1 MRNRSGLIALIT
13 ADIVSAVG
21 SRISVLALPW
31 LVLITTGSPAKM
43 GLVAAA
49 EMIPYLITGVFATPL
64 ADRFGLRRT
73 SICTDIGSAVAMAAI
88 AAAPKLGFGALLVL
102 VAVIGALR
110 GVGDRVKNALIRPMA
125 ELAGAKLIR
134 VTSSYEGLSRGATLL
149 GAPLAG
155 VLIAQFGVT
164 TAIWIDAATFAIC
177 AVIVL
182 ALVRP
187 PAPAEPAVPPEREP
201 YLTALSGGFRYLRQD
216 QRLAGMVM
224 IIFALNLFSN
234 AGTAVFIPLWI
245 NEHLH
250 SANALGLAI
259 GAFAA
264 GALIGNILFTAV
276 ATRLPLQLAFVV
288 GAVISGAPRLFA
300 LGLSDSLLLVCVI
313 SLLSG
318 VGLAAV
324 NPVLGAM
331 LYERVPVA
339 LQTRV
344 IGLVGSLCFAGLPI
358 GALLAGQG
366 TALLGLTN
374 ALLVAAGIC
383 LVVTL
388 IPVVRWTPSTAEEV
402 PSDPQRA

>member
-1 MRNRSGLIALIT
+1 MRSRGGLIALIT

-21 SRISVLALPW
+21 SRISVLAIPW

-49 EMIPYLITGVFATPL
+49 EMIPYLITGIFATPL

-73 SICTDIGSAVAMAAI
+73 SVCTDIGSAVAMAAI
-88 AAAPKLGFGALLVL
+88 AAVPQLGFGSLLLL

-110 GVGDRVKNALIRPMA
+110 GVGDRVKHALIRPMA

-187 PAPAEPAVPPEREP
+187 PAANAAEPVEREP
-201 YLTALSGGFRYLRQD
+201 YLTALRGGFRYLRED
-216 QRLAGMVM
+216 HRLTGMVA
-224 IIFALNLFSN
+224 IIFALNVFSN
-234 AGTAVFIPLWI
+234 AGTAVFIPLWV

-250 SANALGLAI
+250 DPNALGFAV

-276 ATRLPLQLAFVV
+276 ATRLPLRMAFVV
-288 GAVISGAPRLFA
+288 GALISGAPRLFA
-300 LGLSDSLLLVCVI
+300 LGLSDSLVLVCAI

-358 GALLAGQG
+358 GALLAGEG

-383 LVVTL
+383 LVITL
-388 IPVVRWTPSTAEEV
+388 IPIARWTTSTTEEV

>member
-1 MRNRSGLIALIT
+1 MRKRSGLIALIT

-21 SRISVLALPW
+21 SRISVLAIPW
-31 LVLITTGSPAKM
+31 LVLVTTGSPAKM

-49 EMIPYLITGVFATPL
+49 EMLPYMITGIFATPL

-73 SICTDIGSAVAMAAI
+73 SVCTDIGSALAMAAI
-88 AAAPKLGFGALLVL
+88 AAVPRLGFGSLLLLV
-102 VAVIGALR
+102 AIIGSLR
-110 GVGDRVKNALIRPMA
+110 GVGDRVKHALIRPMA
-125 ELAGAKLIR
+125 ELADAKLIR

-177 AVIVL
+177 AVVVL

-187 PAPAEPAVPPEREP
+187 PSVAADSVEREP
-201 YLTALSGGFRYLRQD
+201 YLTALRGGFRYLRKD
-216 QRLAGMVM
+216 KRLTGMVA
-224 IIFALNLFSN
+224 IIFALNVFSN
-234 AGTAVFIPLWI
+234 AGTAVFIPLWVREKL
-245 NEHLH
+245 NDP
-250 SANALGLAI
+250 SALGLAI

-264 GALIGNILFTAV
+264 GALIGNIIFTAL

-288 GAVISGAPRLFA
+288 GGLISGAPRLFV
-300 LGLSDSLLLVCVI
+300 LGLSDSLVLVCVI

-318 VGLAAV
+318 LGIAAV

-358 GALLAGQG
+358 GALLAGEG
-366 TALLGLTN
+366 AAILGLTN

-388 IPVVRWTPSTAEEV
+388 IPFARWTSTTQEV